1 MVSTGLYESK
11 EASRALT
18 SRSLKHWSN
27 SNATTDVAGAP
38 LGFGD
43 VMFSEA
49 ATPVV
54 PFVAPVV
61 DAQAE
66 AFLA

>member
-1 MVSTGLYESK
+1 MTH
-11 EASRALT
+11 
-18 SRSLKHWSN
+18 RSLKRRSN
-27 SNATTDVAGAP
+27 PNATADTAGAP

-43 VMFSEA
+43 VMFSKA

>member
-1 MVSTGLYESK
+1 MTN
-11 EASRALT
+11 
-18 SRSLKHWSN
+18 RSLKRGSN
-27 SNATTDVAGAP
+27 SNATADTAGAP

-43 VMFSEA
+43 VMFTKA

-54 PFVAPVV
+54 PVVAPVIE
-61 DAQAE
+61 AQAE